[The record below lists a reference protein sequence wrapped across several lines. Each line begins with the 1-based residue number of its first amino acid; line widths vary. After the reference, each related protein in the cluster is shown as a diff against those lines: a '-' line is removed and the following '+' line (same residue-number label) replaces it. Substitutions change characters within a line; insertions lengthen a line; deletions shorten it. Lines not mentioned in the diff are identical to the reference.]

1 MSIPMPAFQSKADL
15 KALLPKIDRTIVD
28 HYNQMAQFYKSSED
42 YKWHDSQVTLLY
54 ALKILVTEKIKEF
67 M

>member
-15 KALLPKIDRTIVD
+15 KALIPIIDKTIVG
-28 HYNQMAQFYKSSED
+28 HYNQMVQFYKSSED
-42 YKWHDSQVTLLY
+42 YKWHDAQVTLLY

-67 M
+67 V